1 MTNSTLSKTF
11 GSVLAALAVWGA
23 PAPGSASDS
32 AVIIMYHRFGETA
45 YPSTNV
51 TLDQLESHIRELK
64 SGRYVVLPIPEI
76 VARLLDGRP
85 LPERA
90 IGISVDDAYLSSY
103 TEAWPRLKAAGFPL
117 TLFVATQAVDLKHSG
132 IMSWQQIRE
141 LAADGVSIGSQT
153 ETHLHMP
160 NAGAARNLQEIERS
174 NGRFIDELGRAPR
187 LFAYPYGEAS
197 LPVQNIAEG
206 AGFTAAFGQH
216 SGTISRTSNFYY
228 LPRFSMN
235 ERYGDFSRFRLAVNT
250 LPLPVYDVTPPDP
263 LINEV
268 NPPPIGFTV
277 GAEIPGLDRLTCYT
291 SHEGRAQLER
301 LGETRFEVRVKTPFP
316 RGRTRLNCT
325 VPTKEGRWRWLG
337 RQFYVPG

>member
-1 MTNSTLSKTF
+1 MINSTLGKAF
-11 GSVLAALAVWGA
+11 GSVLAAFAVAGA
-23 PAPGSASDS
+23 AVPAGAADS
-32 AVIIMYHRFGETA
+32 AVVIMYHRFGETA

-51 TLDQLESHIRELK
+51 TIDQFESHIRELK
-64 SGRYVVLPIPEI
+64 SGPYAVLPLPEI
-76 VARLLDGRP
+76 VARLKDGRP

-90 IGISVDDAYLSSY
+90 VGLSVDDAYLSAY
-103 TEAWPRLKAAGFPL
+103 TEAWPRLKAAGLPM
-117 TLFVATQAVDLKHSG
+117 TLFVATQAVDRKLSG
-132 IMSWQQIRE
+132 IMTWQQIRE

-160 NAGAARNLQEIERS
+160 DAAEARNRQEIERS
-174 NGRFIDELGRAPR
+174 NGRFITELGRAPE

-197 LPVQNIAEG
+197 LAAQRTVQG

-216 SGTISRTSNFYY
+216 SGVIGHGANFFY

-235 ERYGDFSRFRLAVNT
+235 QTYGDLARFRLAVNA
-250 LPLPVYDVTPPDP
+250 LPLPVSDVTPPDP
-263 LINEV
+263 LITGV

-277 GAEIPGLDRLTCYT
+277 GAGTTGLGRLTCYA
-291 SHEGRAQLER
+291 SHEGRAKLER
-301 LGETRFEVRVKTPFP
+301 LGETRFEVRVNTPFP

-325 VPTKEGRWRWLG
+325 VPTQDGRWRWLG